1 MIGRSLALL
10 AVALVCAA
18 SAPAQAQQ
26 EYYGPR
32 SEYSPS
38 VFTYGYRGLTVGALG
53 GLSGGYLVARHD
65 GFQGRDWRPLV
76 LGAGIGALSGAA
88 LGLGLGFADLAD
100 DRPGMGNIALR
111 DMAYGGGFGA
121 IVGLIVGGLVVIK
134 THDAEHVPFGAAVGA
149 LSGIGIGLVVGLIEG
164 RRIVNSPAHRYS
176 GKGLAPALF
185 AVEDV
190 RDRLAWSA
198 GARGSF

>member
-10 AVALVCAA
+10 AMVLVCVVSTRA
-18 SAPAQAQQ
+18 SAQDHF
-26 EYYGPR
+26 YGPR

-38 VFTYGYRGLTVGALG
+38 VFTYGYRGLTVGAIG

-88 LGLGLGFADLAD
+88 LGLGLGFLDLAD

-121 IVGLIVGGLVVIK
+121 VVGLIVGGLVVIK
-134 THDAEHVPFGAAVGA
+134 TRDAEHIPFGAAVGA
-149 LSGIGIGLVVGLIEG
+149 LSGIGVGLIVGLIEG
-164 RRIVNSPAHRYS
+164 RRIVNSPQHRYS
-176 GKGLAPALF
+176 GKGIAPALF

-190 RDRLAWSA
+190 RERLAWSA
-198 GARGSF
+198 GARGRF